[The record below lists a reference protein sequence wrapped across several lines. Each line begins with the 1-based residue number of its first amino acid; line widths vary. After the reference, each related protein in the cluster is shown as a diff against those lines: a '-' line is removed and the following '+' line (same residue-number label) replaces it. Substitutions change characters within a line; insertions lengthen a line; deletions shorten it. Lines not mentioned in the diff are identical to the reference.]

1 MEAYERTSRTG
12 LRCVENALVPVNK
25 APEDCKKIL
34 DFRCGYGRVLRA
46 LRARFPEA
54 HITACDL
61 NEDAT
66 KFCAETF
73 GATPVQGYSDLSKT
87 ILPHKYDA
95 IWVGSVFTHSIPD
108 PFFNESWRAKAR
120 ATLSRPSGMA
130 DMHCLRSA
138 LGRYRQVKSPKLLES
153 VDEYL

>member
-1 MEAYERTSRTG
+1 VLEINMTMSPRASVPKGNMEAYERTSRTG

-108 PFFNESWRAKAR
+108 PFFNES
-120 ATLSRPSGMA
+120 
-130 DMHCLRSA
+130 
-138 LGRYRQVKSPKLLES
+138 
-153 VDEYL
+153 